1 MFRWFMLL
9 LLACSAS
16 VAWGQA
22 PLAPEIRAHTVLV
35 LGDSLSAAYNLPE
48 DKGWVALMQARM
60 ARLSSDAKMPAG
72 HNPVSKTP
80 WDIINASISG
90 ETTSGG
96 LSRLPELLAV
106 HQPGWVLIEL
116 GANDGLRGLPLS
128 IVRQNLQKLIALSE
142 QAGARVVLLGIMLP
156 PNYGPAYTT
165 PFRNMYHELA
175 RENHLPLVPFI
186 LQGVAEDRSLMQADG
201 LHPTAA
207 GEPKVLDTIWSVV
220 APLWGLDGQH

>member
-1 MFRWFMLL
+1 MCVFRWLIVLF
-9 LLACSAS
+9 LACSS
-16 VAWGQA
+16 SLAWGQA
-22 PLAPEIRAHTVLV
+22 PLAPEVRAHTVLV

-48 DKGWVALMQARM
+48 DKGWVALMTARM
-60 ARLSSDAKMPAG
+60 KAAEQSSGARI
-72 HNPVSKTP
+72 P
-80 WDIINASISG
+80 WDVINASISG

-156 PNYGPAYTT
+156 PNYGPLYTT
-165 PFRNMYHELA
+165 PFRDMYHALA
-175 RENHLPLVPFI
+175 AQNHLPLVPFI
-186 LQGVAEDRSLMQADG
+186 LQGVAENRSLMQADG

-207 GEPKVLDTIWSVV
+207 GEPQVLANIWSVV
-220 APLWGLDGQH
+220 GPLWGFDGQH

>member
-1 MFRWFMLL
+1 M
-9 LLACSAS
+9 
-16 VAWGQA
+16 
-22 PLAPEIRAHTVLV
+22 

-48 DKGWVALMQARM
+48 DKGWVALLRARVRS
-60 ARLSSDAKMPAG
+60 ADP
-72 HNPVSKTP
+72 P
-80 WDIINASISG
+80 WSIINASVSG

-128 IVRQNLQKLIALSE
+128 IVRQNLHQLIVLSE

-156 PNYGPAYTT
+156 PNYGPAYAT
-165 PFRNMYHELA
+165 PFREMYRTLA
-175 RENHLPLVPFI
+175 GANHVPLVPFI
-186 LQGVAEDRSLMQADG
+186 LQGVAEDRRLMQADG

-207 GEPKVLDTIWSVV
+207 GEPRVFENIWSVV
-220 APLWGLDGQH
+220 APLWGFHGQH